1 MYINHLD
8 EPHAMME
15 QNWSYEKFQILELSD
30 RHGLSILVINICQPI
45 FFWKACIQRT
55 FVLDQN
61 CLRAIKT
68 EFTGHIFSSQGDI
81 IAYRHDLLV

>member
-1 MYINHLD
+1 MVRLNISKIRNIQISYLLHPKSNLGKQNMYINHLD

-45 FFWKACIQRT
+45 FFGK
-55 FVLDQN
+55 
-61 CLRAIKT
+61 
-68 EFTGHIFSSQGDI
+68 
-81 IAYRHDLLV
+81 LVSKEHLF